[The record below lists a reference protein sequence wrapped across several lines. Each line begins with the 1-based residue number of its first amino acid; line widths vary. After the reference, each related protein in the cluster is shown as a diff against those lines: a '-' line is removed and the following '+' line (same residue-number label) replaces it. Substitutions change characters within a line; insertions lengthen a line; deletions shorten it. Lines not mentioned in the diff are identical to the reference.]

1 MPDYTLPRAE
11 RLRSLTAIRRMFD
24 EGHSGFVY
32 PFRYVSL
39 IERADVERADVERI
53 DAERADAE
61 RTNVEKANAER
72 IGAEGVMDEES
83 SRRVEVMFSVPKKFH
98 KRANRRNLLKRRTR
112 EAYRLH
118 REPLRERLQEQGATL
133 RVAFIYSTKECHTYK
148 TISHAVQRILEQ
160 ISQHV

>member
-11 RLRSLTAIRRMFD
+11 RLRSLKAIRRMFD

-39 IERADVERADVERI
+39 VERAD
-53 DAERADAE
+53 AKRADAE
-61 RTNVEKANAER
+61 RLDAKGADAESPDVEMTAAVETIDAE
-72 IGAEGVMDEES
+72 

-98 KRANRRNLLKRRTR
+98 KRANRRNLLKRRAR

-118 REPLRERLQEQGATL
+118 REPLRERLQQQGATL
-133 RVAFIYSTKECHTYK
+133 RVALIYSTKECHTYK
-148 TISHAVQRILEQ
+148 TISYAVQRILEQ
-160 ISQHV
+160 ISQRL

>member
-11 RLRSLTAIRRMFD
+11 RLRSLKAIRRMFD

-39 IERADVERADVERI
+39 VERADAKRA

-61 RTNVEKANAER
+61 KATVETIDAEL
-72 IGAEGVMDEES
+72 
-83 SRRVEVMFSVPKKFH
+83 RRVEVMFSVPKKFH
-98 KRANRRNLLKRRTR
+98 KRANRRNLLKRRAR

-118 REPLRERLQEQGATL
+118 REPLRERLQQQGATL
-133 RVAFIYSTKECHTYK
+133 RVALIYSTKECHTYK
-148 TISHAVQRILEQ
+148 TISYAVQRILEQ
-160 ISQHV
+160 ISQRL

>member
-11 RLRSLTAIRRMFD
+11 RLRSLKAIRRMFD

-39 IERADVERADVERI
+39 VERA

-61 RTNVEKANAER
+61 REDAESPDVEMTAAVETIDAE
-72 IGAEGVMDEES
+72 

-98 KRANRRNLLKRRTR
+98 KRANRRNLLKRRAR

-118 REPLRERLQEQGATL
+118 REPLRERLQQQGATL
-133 RVAFIYSTKECHTYK
+133 RVALIYSTKECHTYK
-148 TISHAVQRILEQ
+148 TISYAVQRILEQ
-160 ISQHV
+160 ISQRL

>member
-11 RLRSLTAIRRMFD
+11 RLRSLKAIRRMFD

-39 IERADVERADVERI
+39 VERADAKRA
-53 DAERADAE
+53 DAKRADAE
-61 RTNVEKANAER
+61 RLDAKGADAESPDVEMTAAVETIDAE
-72 IGAEGVMDEES
+72 

-118 REPLRERLQEQGATL
+118 REPLRERLQQQGATL
-133 RVAFIYSTKECHTYK
+133 RVALIYSTKECHTYK
-148 TISHAVQRILEQ
+148 TISYAVQRILEQ
-160 ISQHV
+160 ISQRL

>member
-11 RLRSLTAIRRMFD
+11 RLRSLKAIRRMFD

-39 IERADVERADVERI
+39 VERADAKRADAERE

-61 RTNVEKANAER
+61 SPDAEMTAAVETIDAE
-72 IGAEGVMDEES
+72 

-98 KRANRRNLLKRRTR
+98 KRANRRNLLKRRAR
-112 EAYRLH
+112 VAYRLH
-118 REPLRERLQEQGATL
+118 REPLRERLQQQGATL
-133 RVAFIYSTKECHTYK
+133 RVALIYSTKECHTYK
-148 TISHAVQRILEQ
+148 TISYAVQRILEQ
-160 ISQHV
+160 ISQRL

>member
-11 RLRSLTAIRRMFD
+11 RLRSLKAIRRMFD

-39 IERADVERADVERI
+39 VEMA
-53 DAERADAE
+53 DAEMADTERLDAKRADAE
-61 RTNVEKANAER
+61 SPDVEMTAAVETIDAE
-72 IGAEGVMDEES
+72 

-98 KRANRRNLLKRRTR
+98 KRANRRNLLKRRMR

-118 REPLRERLQEQGATL
+118 REPLRERLQQQGATL
-133 RVAFIYSTKECHTYK
+133 RVALIYSTKECHTYK
-148 TISHAVQRILEQ
+148 TISYAVQRILEQ
-160 ISQHV
+160 ISQRL

>member
-11 RLRSLTAIRRMFD
+11 RLRSLKAIRRMFD

-39 IERADVERADVERI
+39 VERAD
-53 DAERADAE
+53 AKRADAE
-61 RTNVEKANAER
+61 RENAER
-72 IGAEGVMDEES
+72 LDAKGADTERLDVEMTAAVETIDAE

-98 KRANRRNLLKRRTR
+98 KRANRRNLLKRRMR

-118 REPLRERLQEQGATL
+118 REPLRERLQQQGATL
-133 RVAFIYSTKECHTYK
+133 RVALIYSTKECHTYK
-148 TISHAVQRILEQ
+148 TISYAVQRILEQ
-160 ISQHV
+160 ISQRL

>member
-11 RLRSLTAIRRMFD
+11 RLRSLKAIRRMFD

-39 IERADVERADVERI
+39 V
-53 DAERADAE
+53 ERADAE
-61 RTNVEKANAER
+61 TVNAER
-72 IGAEGVMDEES
+72 SDAEVVMDEGS

-118 REPLRERLQEQGATL
+118 REPLRERLHEQGATL

>member
-11 RLRSLTAIRRMFD
+11 RLRSLKAIRRMFD

-39 IERADVERADVERI
+39 VERAD
-53 DAERADAE
+53 AKRADAE
-61 RTNVEKANAER
+61 MADTERLDAKRADAECPDVEMTAAVETIDAE
-72 IGAEGVMDEES
+72 

-118 REPLRERLQEQGATL
+118 REPLRERLQQQGATL
-133 RVAFIYSTKECHTYK
+133 RVALIYSTKECHTYK
-148 TISHAVQRILEQ
+148 TISYAVQRILEQ
-160 ISQHV
+160 ISQRL

>member
-11 RLRSLTAIRRMFD
+11 RLRSLKAIRRMFD

-39 IERADVERADVERI
+39 VERADTERL
-53 DAERADAE
+53 DAKRADAE
-61 RTNVEKANAER
+61 SPDVEMTAAVETIDAE
-72 IGAEGVMDEES
+72 

-98 KRANRRNLLKRRTR
+98 KRANRRNLLKRRAR

-118 REPLRERLQEQGATL
+118 REPLRERLQQQGATL
-133 RVAFIYSTKECHTYK
+133 RVALIYSTKECHTYK
-148 TISHAVQRILEQ
+148 TISYAVQRILEQ
-160 ISQHV
+160 ISQRL

>member
-11 RLRSLTAIRRMFD
+11 RLRSLKAIRRMFD

-39 IERADVERADVERI
+39 VERADTKRA

-61 RTNVEKANAER
+61 KADAESPDVEMTAAVETIDAE
-72 IGAEGVMDEES
+72 

-98 KRANRRNLLKRRTR
+98 KRANRRNLLKRRMR

-118 REPLRERLQEQGATL
+118 REPLRERLQQQGATL
-133 RVAFIYSTKECHTYK
+133 RVALIYSTKECHTYK
-148 TISHAVQRILEQ
+148 TISYAVQRILEQ
-160 ISQHV
+160 ISQRL

>member
-11 RLRSLTAIRRMFD
+11 RLRSLKAIRRMFD

-39 IERADVERADVERI
+39 VERADAKGA

-61 RTNVEKANAER
+61 KADAESPDVEMTAAVETIDAEL
-72 IGAEGVMDEES
+72 
-83 SRRVEVMFSVPKKFH
+83 RRVEVMFSVPKKFH
-98 KRANRRNLLKRRTR
+98 KRANRRNLLKRRMR

-118 REPLRERLQEQGATL
+118 REPLRERLQQQGATL
-133 RVAFIYSTKECHTYK
+133 RVALIYSTKECHTYK
-148 TISHAVQRILEQ
+148 TISYAVQRILEQ
-160 ISQHV
+160 ISQRL

>member
-11 RLRSLTAIRRMFD
+11 RLRSLKAIRRMFD

-39 IERADVERADVERI
+39 VERA

-61 RTNVEKANAER
+61 KADTESPDVEMTAAVETIDAE
-72 IGAEGVMDEES
+72 

-98 KRANRRNLLKRRTR
+98 KRANRRNLLKRRMR

-118 REPLRERLQEQGATL
+118 REPLRERLQQQGATL
-133 RVAFIYSTKECHTYK
+133 RVALIYSTKECHTYK
-148 TISHAVQRILEQ
+148 TISYAVQRILEQ
-160 ISQHV
+160 ISQRL

>member
-11 RLRSLTAIRRMFD
+11 RLRSLKAIRRMFD

-39 IERADVERADVERI
+39 V
-53 DAERADAE
+53 ERADAE
-61 RTNVEKANAER
+61 REDAESLDVEMTAAVETIDAE
-72 IGAEGVMDEES
+72 

-98 KRANRRNLLKRRTR
+98 KRANRRNLLKRRAR

-118 REPLRERLQEQGATL
+118 REPLRERLQQQGATL
-133 RVAFIYSTKECHTYK
+133 RVALIYSTKECHTYK
-148 TISHAVQRILEQ
+148 TISYAVQRILEQ
-160 ISQHV
+160 ISQRL

>member
-11 RLRSLTAIRRMFD
+11 RLRSLKAIRRMFD

-39 IERADVERADVERI
+39 VERA

-61 RTNVEKANAER
+61 RLDAKGADAESPDVEMTAAVETIDAE
-72 IGAEGVMDEES
+72 

-98 KRANRRNLLKRRTR
+98 KRANRRNLLKRRMR

-118 REPLRERLQEQGATL
+118 REPLRERLQQQGATL
-133 RVAFIYSTKECHTYK
+133 RVALIYSTKECHTYK
-148 TISHAVQRILEQ
+148 TISYAVQRILEQ
-160 ISQHV
+160 ISQRL